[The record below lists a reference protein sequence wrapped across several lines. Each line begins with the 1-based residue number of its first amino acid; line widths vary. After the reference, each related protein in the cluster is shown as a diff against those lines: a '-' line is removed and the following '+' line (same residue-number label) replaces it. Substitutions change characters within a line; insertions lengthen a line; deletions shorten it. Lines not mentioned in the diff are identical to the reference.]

1 MFPAVQL
8 AALALGAAS
17 CPANL
22 ANDLATPP
30 PTASRQLITVE
41 AATRRATYATAR
53 AWVRRDGCWMKAG
66 GPYTARV
73 GRSGVSTNKR
83 EADGAT
89 PAGTFPIGG
98 TMYGNSPSPGV
109 SYPYVRLRCGDWWV
123 EDSMSPAYNT
133 FQRVG
138 CGRKP
143 PFKVTTPDLSTSPRA
158 YAHLAVIEYNMH
170 PVVSGRGSGICTFRS
185 EKRRAVVSACPALL
199 SFTCSAGSNATGYP
213 RSRSVRPARYDNR
226 DAASASA
233 AAAVV
238 MPSASARA

>member
-1 MFPAVQL
+1 MFPAIQL
-8 AALALGAAS
+8 AMLALGAAS
-17 CPANL
+17 CPSNL

-41 AATRRATYATAR
+41 AATSRATDATAR
-53 AWVRRDGCWMKAG
+53 AWARVGGCWTSAG

-73 GRSGVSTNKR
+73 GRNGIRTNKR
-83 EADGAT
+83 EGDDAT

-98 TMYGNSPSPGV
+98 RMYGNSPSPGV

-123 EDSMSPAYNT
+123 EDSNSPAYNT

-170 PVVSGRGSGICTFRS
+170 PVVPGRGSGIFLHVQIGKATSGCVSLRRPVLVHLLRWFDPDALPQIAVGTIASLRQARRS
-185 EKRRAVVSACPALL
+185 
-199 SFTCSAGSNATGYP
+199 
-213 RSRSVRPARYDNR
+213 
-226 DAASASA
+226 
-233 AAAVV
+233 
-238 MPSASARA
+238 

>member
-41 AATRRATYATAR
+41 AATSRATYATAR

-73 GRSGVSTNKR
+73 GRNGVRTNKR

-98 TMYGNSPSPGV
+98 TMYGNSRSPGV

-170 PVVSGRGSGICTFRS
+170 PVVSGRGSRDLPARS
-185 EKRRAVVSACPALL
+185 DRKSDERLCQPAPPCSRSRAPLARTRRATRDRDRYDRLVTTTETQLVHPPQ
-199 SFTCSAGSNATGYP
+199 P
-213 RSRSVRPARYDNR
+213 RS
-226 DAASASA
+226 
-233 AAAVV
+233 
-238 MPSASARA
+238 

>member
-41 AATRRATYATAR
+41 AATSRATYATAR

-73 GRSGVSTNKR
+73 GRNGVRTNKR

-98 TMYGNSPSPGV
+98 TMYGNSRSPGV

-170 PVVSGRGSGICTFRS
+170 PVVSGRGSGIFLHVQIGKATSGC
-185 EKRRAVVSACPALL
+185 VSLPRPALVHVL
-199 SFTCSAGSNATGYP
+199 RWLERDGLPEIAIGTTGSLRQP
-213 RSRSVRPARYDNR
+213 RRS
-226 DAASASA
+226 
-233 AAAVV
+233 
-238 MPSASARA
+238 